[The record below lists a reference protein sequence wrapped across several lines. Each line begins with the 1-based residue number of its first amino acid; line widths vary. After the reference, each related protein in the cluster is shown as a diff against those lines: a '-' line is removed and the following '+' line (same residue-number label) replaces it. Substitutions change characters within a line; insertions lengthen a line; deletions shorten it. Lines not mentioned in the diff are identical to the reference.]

1 MLESVLFMAMLYRQN
16 TMQHQFSGGR
26 GAQSLKGMVMSRSR
40 KTGRGRWLLLQVK
53 HCTHAKG
60 RIWMWRGRARRQEK
74 MPRRGRERVSWADGP
89 VRQVHAWRPWPNSLW
104 ILQVQPRVYKRCS
117 KHYQIA
123 HRPSPLLQ
131 HLKTGWEN
139 PHLWRIFFWWVC
151 NHPSHSNA
159 SWFKPDPKGSLSACE
174 WEWSSPNQTES
185 GQLLR
190 DTASRKC
197 QILKQPGEKLQVVV
211 RPGRCQGRW
220 MHGE

>member
-139 PHLWRIFFWWVC
+139 PHLWRIFFLM
-151 NHPSHSNA
+151 
-159 SWFKPDPKGSLSACE
+159 SLQ
-174 WEWSSPNQTES
+174 SPQS
-185 GQLLR
+185 F
-190 DTASRKC
+190 
-197 QILKQPGEKLQVVV
+197 
-211 RPGRCQGRW
+211 
-220 MHGE
+220 